1 MGNATESTPFKLN
14 QRIVYPLHGVGMIRE
29 IFERTWKGNPT
40 LYYSIYLSVND
51 MTMMVPVEK
60 AEEQGIRAIVE
71 QKYAKDALEIVGNEY
86 EPIAGDWKMRY
97 QTNRELLKH
106 GEVTDIAKVV
116 QNLYHRSKIKE
127 LPIMERKLFDSA
139 LKLLVDEVGFSL
151 GLPVEEVEQ
160 MIFSRLESEKEEK
173 KPRE

>member
-1 MGNATESTPFKLN
+1 
-14 QRIVYPLHGVGMIRE
+14 
-29 IFERTWKGNPT
+29 
-40 LYYSIYLSVND
+40 
-51 MTMMVPVEK
+51 
-60 AEEQGIRAIVE
+60 VE

-97 QTNRELLKH
+97 QTNRELLKN

-160 MIFSRLESEKEEK
+160 MIFSKLESEKE
-173 KPRE
+173 